1 MVNPLI
7 IAHLPDPVGTF
18 NSSELPPPEENKI
31 KKFFMEL
38 YRRMLHVWVS
48 PHLRTRELPWVSL
61 GSLSL

>member
-38 YRRMLHVWVS
+38 YRRNA
-48 PHLRTRELPWVSL
+48 TRL
-61 GSLSL
+61 GFTTSTH